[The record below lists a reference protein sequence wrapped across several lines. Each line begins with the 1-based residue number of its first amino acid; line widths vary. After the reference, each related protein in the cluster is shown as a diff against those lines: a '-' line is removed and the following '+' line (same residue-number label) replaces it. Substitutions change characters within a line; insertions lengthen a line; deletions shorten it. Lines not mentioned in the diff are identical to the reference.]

1 MPVRNAAYDEY
12 DRSAYRIFDPSRG
25 EKHRKQRSCDQP
37 AVQAD
42 QPEIAPG
49 PAEPELCPDKDIYQH
64 ELGKA
69 AANGRDTENFEPD
82 PVPSG
87 KNDTEVCR
95 TPYSIG
101 KDTVVSLP
109 LSQKNYAERPRKES
123 SEGSRHLPLQNGRSG
138 HELRRVQNFQYGRNE
153 QQNAGDHRR
162 ADDQGDLSLFI
173 GEPGHGGVVVAPF
186 TQTREEIGQHS
197 TRNQTRIYI

>member
-1 MPVRNAAYDEY
+1 MLDLRVATPDVADSRFHVFRDETFRPGCPAEMDLRTLSAHSSPYLSYQRRYGDDLVQVPVRNAAYDKY

-25 EKHRKQRSCDQP
+25 EKHRKQRSGDQS

-49 PAEPELCPDKDIYQH
+49 PAEPELRPDKDIDQH

-69 AANGRDTENFEPD
+69 AANGRDAENFEPE

-87 KNDTEVCR
+87 KNDAEVCR
-95 TPYSIG
+95 APSSVG

-109 LSQKNYAERPRKES
+109 FCQKNYAERPCKES
-123 SEGSRHLPLQNGRSG
+123 LC
-138 HELRRVQNFQYGRNE
+138 
-153 QQNAGDHRR
+153 
-162 ADDQGDLSLFI
+162 I
-173 GEPGHGGVVVAPF
+173 
-186 TQTREEIGQHS
+186 IW
-197 TRNQTRIYI
+197 I